1 MKRTFQRV
9 LFDGREPFQ
18 ICFLTTVAANV
29 FIGAEFN
36 TSIDRRTGI
45 HASFLKSGR
54 LGHPTNRVNN
64 LLKIHSLQAVR
75 REARRLDTP
84 KVGRYHSRF
93 RFQHGTSPSV
103 MFESLSDKLKR
114 TLKNLRGEGVLTKE
128 HVDAALREIRLALL
142 EADVNYKVAKDFI
155 ASVQQKAEGQQVW
168 QELKPSEQVVKI
180 VFDELVELLGGQS
193 SRLVFTKQLPNTV
206 MVVGLQ
212 GSGKTT
218 STGKIARWLAKNQER
233 KPLLLSVDVYRPAA
247 REQLKVIAKATGQ
260 QIFEYPE
267 SNDPLTLV
275 REAQRHAQQTGFDT
289 LLIDTAGRLHI
300 DDELMEELVQIKN
313 ETRPVEILF
322 VADAMTGQD
331 AVRSAEEFHRR
342 VGITGVILTKM
353 DGDARGGAAL
363 SIKQVTGQPVKFVG
377 VGERYDA
384 LEPFYPDRVAQ
395 RILGMGD
402 VLSLIEEVQAKVDQ
416 DEAEEQLKKL
426 QKNEFTLD
434 DFRSQLRQVKK
445 LGSFSKIMKLLPDQ
459 LLGGMGMPQ
468 LNEEQSAMME
478 KELKRTEAIIDSM
491 TWEERNDHRILN
503 ANRRRRIARGSGT
516 NVAAVNQL
524 IKQYVEM
531 RQMMRQLSSS
541 GLFGGGGLKSKMLRK
556 MTGMP
561 DMAGFSGDD
570 GELPQLPSGPFG
582 QASPAGPSKKK
593 HKKKRKKRRR

>member
-1 MKRTFQRV
+1 
-9 LFDGREPFQ
+9 
-18 ICFLTTVAANV
+18 
-29 FIGAEFN
+29 
-36 TSIDRRTGI
+36 
-45 HASFLKSGR
+45 
-54 LGHPTNRVNN
+54 
-64 LLKIHSLQAVR
+64 
-75 REARRLDTP
+75 
-84 KVGRYHSRF
+84 
-93 RFQHGTSPSV
+93 

-193 SRLVFTKQLPNTV
+193 SRLVFTKQVPNAV

-218 STGKIARWLAKNQER
+218 STGKIARWLANNQDR

-260 QIFEYPE
+260 QIFEDP
-267 SNDPLTLV
+267 STNDPLTLV
-275 REAQRHAQQTGFDT
+275 RGAVKHAQQTGFDT

-300 DDELMEELVQIKN
+300 DDELMEELVTIKN
-313 ETRPVEILF
+313 ETRPVETLF

-342 VGITGVILTKM
+342 VGITGVVLTKM

-416 DEAEEQLKKL
+416 SEAEEQLKKL

-468 LNEEQSAMME
+468 LTDEQSKEME
-478 KELKRTEAIIDSM
+478 RELKRTEAIIDSM
-491 TWEERNDHRILN
+491 TWEERNDHRVLN

-516 NVAAVNQL
+516 TVASVNQL

-531 RQMMRQLSSS
+531 RQMMRQLSGS
-541 GLFGGGGLKSKMLRK
+541 GLFGGSGLKGKMMRK
-556 MTGMP
+556 ITGMP
-561 DMAGFSGDD
+561 DMGGFGGDD
-570 GELPQLPSGPFG
+570 GEMPPMPSLPSLPG
-582 QASPAGPSKKK
+582 APAGPSRKKL
-593 HKKKRKKRRR
+593 KKKRKKKRR

>member
-1 MKRTFQRV
+1 
-9 LFDGREPFQ
+9 
-18 ICFLTTVAANV
+18 
-29 FIGAEFN
+29 
-36 TSIDRRTGI
+36 
-45 HASFLKSGR
+45 
-54 LGHPTNRVNN
+54 
-64 LLKIHSLQAVR
+64 
-75 REARRLDTP
+75 
-84 KVGRYHSRF
+84 
-93 RFQHGTSPSV
+93 

-155 ASVQQKAEGQQVW
+155 VSVKEKAEGQQVW

-180 VFDELVELLGGQS
+180 VYDELVDLLGGQS
-193 SRLVFTKQLPNTV
+193 SRLVFTKQIPNVV
-206 MVVGLQ
+206 MIVGLQ

-218 STGKIARWLAKNQER
+218 STGKIARWLAANQDR

-247 REQLKVIAKATGQ
+247 REQLKVIARATGQ
-260 QIFEYPE
+260 QIFEQTE
-267 SNDPLTLV
+267 TNDPLTLV
-275 REAQRHAQQTGFDT
+275 REAFKHAQQTGFDT
-289 LLIDTAGRLHI
+289 LIIDTAGRLHI
-300 DDELMEELVQIKN
+300 DEELMDELANIKA
-313 ETRPVEILF
+313 ETHPVEILF

-342 VGITGVILTKM
+342 IGITGVVLTKM

-363 SIKQVTGQPVKFVG
+363 SIRQVTGQPVKFVG
-377 VGERYDA
+377 VGEKYDA

-416 DEAEEQLKKL
+416 SEAEEQLKKL

-459 LLGGMGMPQ
+459 LLGGVGMPQ
-468 LNEEQSAMME
+468 LDDEQTKQME
-478 KELKRTEAIIDSM
+478 QELRRTESIIDSM
-491 TWEERNDHRILN
+491 TREERIDHRILN

-516 NVAAVNQL
+516 NVAEVNKL
-524 IKQYVEM
+524 IKQYTEM

-541 GLFGGGGLKSKMLRK
+541 GLFGGSGLKGKMMRR
-556 MTGMP
+556 MAGMP
-561 DMAGFSGDD
+561 DMAGFGGMGGDD
-570 GELPQLPSGPFG
+570 EEMPSFPQLGG
-582 QASPAGPSKKK
+582 APAGPSRKKL
-593 HKKKRKKRRR
+593 KKKRKKKRR

>member
-1 MKRTFQRV
+1 
-9 LFDGREPFQ
+9 
-18 ICFLTTVAANV
+18 
-29 FIGAEFN
+29 
-36 TSIDRRTGI
+36 
-45 HASFLKSGR
+45 
-54 LGHPTNRVNN
+54 
-64 LLKIHSLQAVR
+64 
-75 REARRLDTP
+75 
-84 KVGRYHSRF
+84 
-93 RFQHGTSPSV
+93 

-128 HVDAALREIRLALL
+128 HVDAALKEIRLALL

-155 ASVQQKAEGQQVW
+155 SSVQQKAEGQQVW

-193 SRLVFTKQLPNTV
+193 SRLVFTKQTPNTV

-218 STGKIARWLAKNQER
+218 STGKIARWLANNQDR
-233 KPLLLSVDVYRPAA
+233 KPLLVSVDVYRPAA

-260 QIFEYPE
+260 QIFEYPQ
-267 SNDPLTLV
+267 SDDPLTLV
-275 REAQRHAQQTGFDT
+275 REAHKHAQQTGFDT

-300 DDELMEELVQIKN
+300 DEALMEELVSIKN
-313 ETRPVEILF
+313 ETHPVEILF

-416 DEAEEQLKKL
+416 EEAEE
-426 QKNEFTLD
+426 
-434 DFRSQLRQVKK
+434 QVKK

-468 LNEEQSAMME
+468 LNEEQSKQME
-478 KELKRTEAIIDSM
+478 QELKRTEAIIDSM

-516 NVAAVNQL
+516 SVATVNQI

-561 DMAGFSGDD
+561 DMAGFAGDA
-570 GELPQLPSGPFG
+570 GEVPSLPAAPSR
-582 QASPAGPSKKK
+582 KKL
-593 HKKKRKKRRR
+593 KKKRKKKRR

>member
-1 MKRTFQRV
+1 
-9 LFDGREPFQ
+9 
-18 ICFLTTVAANV
+18 
-29 FIGAEFN
+29 
-36 TSIDRRTGI
+36 
-45 HASFLKSGR
+45 
-54 LGHPTNRVNN
+54 
-64 LLKIHSLQAVR
+64 
-75 REARRLDTP
+75 
-84 KVGRYHSRF
+84 
-93 RFQHGTSPSV
+93 

-155 ASVQQKAEGQQVW
+155 SAVQQKAEGQQVW

-193 SRLVFTKQLPNTV
+193 SRLVFTKQIPNTV

-218 STGKIARWLAKNQER
+218 STGKIARWLAANQDR

-260 QIFEYPE
+260 QIFEYPQ
-267 SNDPLTLV
+267 SDDPLTLV
-275 REAQRHAQQTGFDT
+275 REAQKHAQQTGFDT

-300 DDELMEELVQIKN
+300 DDALMEELVKIKQ
-313 ETRPVEILF
+313 ETHPVEILF

-416 DEAEEQLKKL
+416 KEAEDQLKKL

-459 LLGGMGMPQ
+459 LLGGIGMPQ
-468 LNEEQSAMME
+468 LDEEQSKMME
-478 KELKRTEAIIDSM
+478 QELKRTEAIIDSM

-516 NVAAVNQL
+516 SVAQINQL

-531 RQMMRQLSSS
+531 RQMMRQLSSA
-541 GLFGGGGLKSKMLRK
+541 GIFGGAGGGGLKGKMLRK
-556 MTGMP
+556 MTGIP
-561 DMAGFSGDD
+561 DMAGFAGDE
-570 GELPQLPSGPFG
+570 GEMPQLPSL
-582 QASPAGPSKKK
+582 PAAPSRKKLKKK
-593 HKKKRKKRRR
+593 KKKRRR